1 MAFFDRISRL
11 VKATVN
17 DQITKR
23 QDPEQQLEQI
33 VAKLQVDLVNLRQAV
48 AESIAGY
55 RYG

>member
-1 MAFFDRISRL
+1 MAFFDRMSRL

-33 VAKLQVDLVNLRQAV
+33 YQIHLQFSYNLF
-48 AESIAGY
+48 
-55 RYG
+55 